1 MTRVAENVLIRRGY
15 VDVAGHQLHY
25 RVARPA
31 EMTPAATPIVC
42 LHQTPTSSIE
52 FEALIRELAV
62 DRLVFAP
69 DMPGYGGSDGP
80 AEPQTLE
87 YYADMLAGA
96 VQASGTLD
104 AGTGRPVLY
113 GYHSGAVM
121 AAQIALSHSSWVA
134 GIVLHGFPFRPMSE
148 RLERIEAL
156 PRNLDLEIYFEKVQW
171 YYEMHVRRG
180 PESMPL
186 HERTR
191 NFAQDM
197 IAGPRYWF
205 AYDAVWRWPYDE
217 RLRQIKVPSLAIA
230 ADEMLREPTI
240 AASRLIPGCELLEM
254 PEVKGGSALLLHAAD
269 LAPVVCAFAERVG
282 RAPY

>member
-1 MTRVAENVLIRRGY
+1 MTRMTKEVVIRRGY
-15 VDVAGHQLHY
+15 VDVADRQMHY
-25 RVARPA
+25 RIAQPADMAR
-31 EMTPAATPIVC
+31 TATPIVC

-69 DMPGYGGSDGP
+69 DMPGYGGSEGP
-80 AEPQTLE
+80 AEPQGLE
-87 YYADMLAGA
+87 FYADALAGA
-96 VQASGTLD
+96 IQVAGVRA

-121 AAQIALSHSSWVA
+121 AAQIALSHPSWVA
-134 GIVLHGFPFRPMSE
+134 GIVLHGFPFRPKSE

-156 PRNLDLEIYFEKVQW
+156 PRDLDLETYFEKVQW
-171 YYEMHVRRG
+171 YYDMHVRRG
-180 PESMPL
+180 PDSISL
-186 HERTR
+186 HQRTR

-197 IAGPRYWF
+197 IAGPRFWF

-217 RLRQIKVPSLAIA
+217 RLPQIAVPSLAIA

-240 AASRLIPGCELLEM
+240 AASRLIPGCELREM
-254 PEVKGGSALLLHAAD
+254 PEVKGGSALLEHAAE
-269 LAPVVCAFAERVG
+269 LAPVVRAFAERL
-282 RAPY
+282 R

>member
-1 MTRVAENVLIRRGY
+1 MTGGGQDVVIRRGY
-15 VDVAGHQLHY
+15 VEVAGHQLHY
-25 RVARPA
+25 RIGQPA
-31 EMTPAATPIVC
+31 GAPVTATPIVC

-52 FEALIRELAV
+52 FEALIRELAI

-80 AEPQTLE
+80 VEPQALE

-96 VQASGTLD
+96 IQAAGVLH
-104 AGTGRPVLY
+104 AGTRRAVLY

-121 AAQIALSHSSWVA
+121 AAQIALSHSSMVA
-134 GIVLHGFPFRPMSE
+134 GIVLHGFPFRPMNE
-148 RLERIEAL
+148 RLERLDAL
-156 PRNLDLEIYFEKVQW
+156 PRELDLETYFEKVQW
-171 YYEMHVRRG
+171 YYDMHVRRG
-180 PESMPL
+180 PATISL
-186 HERTR
+186 HDRTR

-217 RLRQIKVPSLAIA
+217 RLRQISVPSLAIA

-240 AASRLIPGCELLEM
+240 AASTLIPGCELLEM

-269 LAPVVCAFAERVG
+269 LAPVVRSFAQRCSG
-282 RAPY
+282 I